1 MIPARMNSKRFPGKA
16 IAKICGKPMIWW
28 VYNQAKKVK
37 CFDAIYVVTSDLEI
51 KNECEN
57 YYIPCVCNNT
67 NETTAAQKIALE
79 AGNIVGDIYINIQGD
94 EPLINPNA
102 IQQLIDAMISDED
115 LKYVGLKSEI
125 DTVEEFNDINV
136 VKVVTD
142 KDGYALY
149 FSRSPIPYTYKK
161 GNSFRV
167 LGIYGYRKEV
177 LDIFRIMPKSNL
189 EDLEKGIEMLRIMEN
204 GEKIKLLET
213 NYHTIGVDLPEHVD
227 LVEKIIKEGK

>member
-1 MIPARMNSKRFPGKA
+1 
-16 IAKICGKPMIWW
+16 
-28 VYNQAKKVK
+28 
-37 CFDAIYVVTSDLEI
+37 
-51 KNECEN
+51 
-57 YYIPCVCNNT
+57 
-67 NETTAAQKIALE
+67 
-79 AGNIVGDIYINIQGD
+79 
-94 EPLINPNA
+94 
-102 IQQLIDAMISDED
+102 MISDED